1 MTTKRGD
8 KSGVKEQ
15 EYFKNRIKSRINVR
29 KTEKGKQEKEKKK
42 IKPKRKNRKDEQ
54 YQVKEGLKEENIIIS
69 STTVCK
75 FKLL

>member
-54 YQVKEGLKEENIIIS
+54 Y
-69 STTVCK
+69 
-75 FKLL
+75 